1 MVETMRPRP
10 RTDSEHPAAVHRLI
24 LRAVDNW
31 ILPARW
37 SVYLLRRLL
46 ADIGAGLAA
55 VGIAGLVAKLLVG
68 VAGNVPLWP
77 ERPVVVRN

>member
-1 MVETMRPRP
+1 MEAVLPRP

-31 ILPARW
+31 ILPARR

-46 ADIGAGLAA
+46 VEMVTGLAP
-55 VGIAGLVAKLLVG
+55 VGIAVLVAKLLVG
-68 VAGNVPLWP
+68 VAENVPLWP